1 VPQPDAAQEVIA
13 VEPVAQDL
21 LIAGRWQPAEGG
33 RTVDKTGSYVGE
45 PVSRVAAA
53 SAGDAAAAVEAAA
66 AAFEEWS
73 AAPPAQRREVLLR
86 AADLLQQ
93 RAEEIAGIVTAETGA
108 TFGWGMFN
116 VMLAA
121 GMMREAGA
129 QAYGLVGEVIPSDT
143 PGLLALGVRQA
154 VGVVVGIAP
163 WNAPVIL
170 GVRAVAMPLA
180 YGNTVVLKA
189 SEESPRTHG
198 AIVKAL
204 VDAGA
209 PAGAVNLL
217 TNDPAEAA
225 EVVEALIAH
234 PQVRRV
240 NFTGST
246 KVGRIIAATAAAHL
260 KRTVLELGG
269 KASQIVLA
277 DADLDEAAAAA
288 NFGAYMNSGQI
299 CMSTE
304 RLVVDRS
311 VSRELAG
318 KVAARASKLTV
329 GDPSDPATMVGA
341 MINQTALDKLES
353 LVADAVEH
361 GAELLCGGAAEGPC
375 FQPTVLFGVTPA
387 MRVYGEESF
396 GPLLSVI
403 EVDGVDEAV
412 KVANDTEYGLS
423 SAVFTRDVTAGLAV
437 ARRLRTGICH
447 VNSSTVQDEAQMPF
461 GGVKDSG
468 WGRFGARAALEEFT
482 ELRWLSVQ
490 ETPRHYPI

>member
-1 VPQPDAAQEVIA
+1 MD
-13 VEPVAQDL
+13 PVVQQL
-21 LIAGRWQPAEGG
+21 LIGGRWQDAEGG
-33 RTVDKTGSYVGE
+33 RTVDKIGSYVGE

-53 SAGDAAAAVEAAA
+53 SPGDAGAAVQAAA
-66 AAFEEWS
+66 AAFPDWA
-73 AAPPAQRREVLLR
+73 AAPPAQRREVLLH

-93 RAEEIAGIVTAETGA
+93 RAGEIAAICTAETGA

-129 QAYGLVGEVIPSDT
+129 QAYGLLGEVIPSDT
-143 PGLLALGVRQA
+143 PGLLAMGIRQP

-170 GVRAVAMPLA
+170 ATRAIAMPLA

-198 AIVKAL
+198 AIVRAL
-204 VDAGA
+204 VDAGI
-209 PAGAVNLL
+209 PNGVVNLL
-217 TNDPAEAA
+217 TNDPAQAP

-234 PQVRRV
+234 PQVTRV

-246 KVGRIIAATAAAHL
+246 RVGRVIAATAAAHL

-269 KASQIVLA
+269 KASQVVLA

-304 RLVVDRS
+304 RLVVDRA
-311 VSRELAG
+311 VSRELAD
-318 KVAARASKLTV
+318 KIAARAAKLIV
-329 GDPSDPATMVGA
+329 GDPADQATMIGA
-341 MINQTALDKLES
+341 MISEAAVRKLTE
-353 LVADAVEH
+353 LVADAVAQ
-361 GAELLCGGAAEGPC
+361 GAEVLCGGAAEGRC

-396 GPLLSVI
+396 GPLLAVI

-423 SAVFTRDVTAGLAV
+423 AAVFSRDVTAALAV
-437 ARRLRTGICH
+437 ARQLRTGICH
-447 VNSSTVQDEAQMPF
+447 VNSATVQDEAQMPF
-461 GGVKDSG
+461 GGVKASG

-482 ELRWLSVQ
+482 ELRWLTIQ